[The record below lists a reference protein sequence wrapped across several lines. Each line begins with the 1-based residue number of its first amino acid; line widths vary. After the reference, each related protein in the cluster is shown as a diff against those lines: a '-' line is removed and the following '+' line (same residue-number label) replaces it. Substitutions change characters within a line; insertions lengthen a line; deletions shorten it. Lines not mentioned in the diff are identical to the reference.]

1 MKSGRSDS
9 WFSETTTLLRVGAG
23 IDRRGQEEAE
33 GAATGG
39 DEASVWSDSVG
50 PVGLSRRDGTGGGHQ
65 GPPIRMHRGVK
76 IELIF
81 QNRVE
86 NVSQLVASQVCHAG
100 RSGLGQA
107 SREFTASSLGIL
119 SAYRRRQQAKRL
131 LNDLNIIRTLVSLT
145 CGFWDDT

>member
-1 MKSGRSDS
+1 MIL
-9 WFSETTTLLRVGAG
+9 ETTTVLRVGAG
-23 IDRRGQEEAE
+23 FDRRGQEEVE
-33 GAATGG
+33 GAAAGG
-39 DEASVWSDSVG
+39 DEASVRSDTVG
-50 PVGLSRRDGTGGGHQ
+50 PVGLSRRDGAGGGHQ

-76 IELIF
+76 IKVII

-86 NVSQLVASQVCHAG
+86 NFNHFALQVCHAG

-145 CGFWDDT
+145 CGFWDET